1 MLAAGITR
9 ARVLEFMIAAVLHSV
24 VAAAAV
30 AINRSASEAATN
42 VLVMFLV
49 NCIGVYAAY
58 VSEKR
63 ARSMLLVDYQLAL
76 ANDASRRYGTPPGAE
91 PTYMNTCG
99 RACAAEHVIAANAEA
114 MASKA
119 SLQRY
124 EAGIAYICHE
134 VARALVCAAR
144 GWRSQLHHSPTTP
157 APAAPEPA
165 PRDVRLRLA
174 ARFRHVRRRGRSGR
188 A

>member
-9 ARVLEFMIAAVLHSV
+9 PRAREFTLAAVLHCV

-58 VSEKR
+58 VTEKR

-76 ANDASRRYGTPPGAE
+76 ANDASRRYGAPPGAV
-91 PTYMNTCG
+91 PT
-99 RACAAEHVIAANAEA
+99 
-114 MASKA
+114 
-119 SLQRY
+119 
-124 EAGIAYICHE
+124 
-134 VARALVCAAR
+134 
-144 GWRSQLHHSPTTP
+144 
-157 APAAPEPA
+157 
-165 PRDVRLRLA
+165 
-174 ARFRHVRRRGRSGR
+174 
-188 A
+188 